1 MSNYESPRITELGS
15 VADFTRGAGSGPQQD
30 GLYDIFEF
38 IFTGTFEGG
47 RPSRSS

>member
-1 MSNYESPRITELGS
+1 MSSYESPRITELGS

-38 IFTGTFEGG
+38 LFTGTFERGA
-47 RPSRSS
+47 PRSS